1 MDASML
7 SASRADFGFAVGTTA
22 ADDLCAVAL
31 ATYALNA
38 FFVPSGPAFSEAPSD
53 FFFTFFSLLIFAFFL
68 FSLSIFAFLFFLS
81 LRIFLFF
88 LSLRFLAFFSL
99 LIFAFFFLENPPRGG
114 WWGLGGGVV
123 LVSPSFFLFTFFS
136 LLFTFFSLLITA
148 FLLFSLSIFSLLIV
162 AFLFFLSLR
171 SFAFLF
177 FLSLRSF

>member
-53 FFFTFFSLLIFAFFL
+53 FLFTFFSLLIFAFFL
-68 FSLSIFAFLFFLS
+68 FSLSILALRFFLSLRSFAFLFFLS
-81 LRIFLFF
+81 LRSFLFF

-162 AFLFFLSLR
+162 
-171 SFAFLF
+171 
-177 FLSLRSF
+177 